1 MLGVVLRREW
11 HAFFRTPWAWGVL
24 ALLQALLAFQF
35 LALIEQFEAAAPRL
49 ARLPQPPGL
58 TELVIQPLMMLLAML
73 LLFVVPMLSMQ
84 SFAGERRNG
93 TLCLW
98 LAAPVSLVDLVVGK
112 WLGVVSVL
120 GVVWASAALMCVSL
134 ALGSTPDPGALASA
148 LLGLLLFMGMT
159 AALGVLFSSLT
170 QQPALAALACFAS
183 LMFLWMCDWSAQ
195 LEEDATL
202 FTQWSLMNHYQRL
215 ARGLVDTSD
224 VLWFLLLTA
233 AALALTVWRLAGE
246 RRGY

>member
-24 ALLQALLAFQF
+24 ALLQGLLAYQF
-35 LALIEQFEAAAPRL
+35 LALIEQFDAAAPRL

-58 TELVIQPLMMLLAML
+58 SELVVQPLMMMLAML

-98 LAAPVSLVDLVVGK
+98 LAAPVPLVTLVLGK
-112 WLGVVSVL
+112 WLGVLSVL
-120 GVVWASAALMCVSL
+120 LVIWASAAAMCLSL
-134 ALGSTPDPGALASA
+134 ALGSTPDPGAVASA
-148 LLGLLLFMGMT
+148 LLGLLLFMAMA

-170 QQPALAALACFAS
+170 QQPALAALGCFAS
-183 LMFLWMCDWSAQ
+183 LMFLWTCDWSGQ
-195 LEEDATL
+195 LEDEATL

-215 ARGLVDTSD
+215 ARGLVDTGD
-224 VLWFLLLTA
+224 LLWFALLTA
-233 AALALTVWRLAGE
+233 AALALATWRLAGE